1 MEVIKEIA
9 AIEKAWAEHVEMENR
24 RGPQDPHPYIYA
36 SSRREC
42 RRRMYYECTDPNSFP
57 QFDTDTKARFT
68 RGNQRERDISID
80 LMRVGR
86 LCIPKFDFIGQQ
98 ERIGIFDRKGRK
110 VISGKIDGF
119 LKWESGAQWP
129 TELKSWSVFLTDRI
143 FQFSDLFNNK
153 WTKAGAF
160 QLLAYLF
167 EKNAPYGVMVLD
179 RPGLPRL
186 IPVSLEE
193 NFDKMESFIA
203 DGEAVVDAIEAKT
216 PPDFI
221 DDPGECRKCPVFGS
235 LCQPNMSFEGA
246 SIITDESLLLAIEQH
261 ETLDEPRKEYK
272 DVHEQLA
279 EHLATMTPKTATK
292 DNKKQIVAGKF
303 LITSHW
309 GPNTTYAVPEKIKA
323 EYKSVDATGRF
334 NFSIDKV
341 SE

>member
-1 MEVIKEIA
+1 METLAEIA

-42 RRRMYYECTDPNSFP
+42 RRRMYYECTDPNAFP

-179 RPGLPRL
+179 RPGLPLL

-193 NFDKMESFIA
+193 NLDKMESFIA

-216 PPDFI
+216 PPPFI
-221 DDPGECRKCPVFGS
+221 QDPAECKRCPVFGS
-235 LCQPNMSFEGA
+235 LCQPVMAYAGA
-246 SIITDESLLLAIEQH
+246 QIFTDELTIQKTERLADLQAMPELEEFEALDKWAKKTFRGVEQAVVGKCLVQGKWQKNTVY
-261 ETLDEPRKEYK
+261 ETTEAVDAKIDELKQPYK
-272 DVHEQLA
+272 
-279 EHLATMTPKTATK
+279 KTVEK
-292 DNKKQIVAGKF
+292 GKF
-303 LITSHW
+303 FLDIT
-309 GPNTTYAVPEKIKA
+309 
-323 EYKSVDATGRF
+323 
-334 NFSIDKV
+334 KV